1 MIDIEGF
8 RSYLYEEELAPNTIA
23 AYVRGVTRFSEMFDE
38 ITKPNLIA
46 FKQHL
51 IENFKPQTVNNRIT
65 AVLRY
70 CDFKEIPMKLKP
82 VKMPKKTYVD
92 NVISCQQFETLIA
105 GLKKDGN
112 IQ

>member
-8 RSYLYEEELAPNTIA
+8 RSYLYEEELASNTIA

-51 IENFKPQTVNNRIT
+51 IENFKPQTVQEKNT
-65 AVLRY
+65 GESWYFSSL
-70 CDFKEIPMKLKP
+70 C
-82 VKMPKKTYVD
+82 
-92 NVISCQQFETLIA
+92 S
-105 GLKKDGN
+105 GLFA
-112 IQ
+112 

>member
-46 FKQHL
+46 FKQH
-51 IENFKPQTVNNRIT
+51 
-65 AVLRY
+65 RY
-70 CDFKEIPMKLKP
+70 CRKRESIIKGYWMWFVRI
-82 VKMPKKTYVD
+82 
-92 NVISCQQFETLIA
+92 
-105 GLKKDGN
+105 
-112 IQ
+112 